1 MSQAV
6 PPVRGI
12 NDILPDETPVW
23 QWFEEVARTTF
34 QSYGYQEIRVPVM
47 ERTELFCRSIG
58 EITDIVEKEMYTF
71 PDRSGD
77 SLTLR
82 PEATA
87 SCVRAGISNGLLYN
101 QRQRLWYSG
110 PMFRYERPQK
120 GRYRQFHQI
129 GAEAFGFDGPDI
141 DAELILVAARFWRNL
156 GLQNLR
162 LELNSLG
169 TPESRKVYRK
179 LLVEYFSDHKDS
191 LDEDS
196 RRRLDKNPMRIL
208 DSKNADMQDLI
219 KGAPV
224 ITDYLD
230 PESDDHFARL
240 QHMLEAAGVSYV
252 VSPRLV
258 RGLDYYTRT
267 VFEWVTDSLGAQ
279 GAVCSGGRYDGL
291 VEQLGGRPTPAVGW
305 AMGIERIVELLRLA
319 ELGPAP
325 LTTDVYL
332 LPLGKEA
339 ETQAMTLAETLRDML
354 PALKLQV
361 HCGGGSLKSRMKR
374 ADRSGAKL
382 ALIIGEDEAQSGTVV
397 IKPLRSRD
405 EQVTVSLTDV
415 AGQIRQYCPWISEH
429 KEATG

>member
-1 MSQAV
+1 
-6 PPVRGI
+6 
-12 NDILPDETPVW
+12 
-23 QWFEEVARTTF
+23 
-34 QSYGYQEIRVPVM
+34 
-47 ERTELFCRSIG
+47 
-58 EITDIVEKEMYTF
+58 
-71 PDRSGD
+71 
-77 SLTLR
+77 
-82 PEATA
+82 
-87 SCVRAGISNGLLYN
+87 
-101 QRQRLWYSG
+101 
-110 PMFRYERPQK
+110 MFRYERPQK

-230 PESDDHFARL
+230 PASDDHFARL

-415 AGQIRQYCPWISEH
+415 AGQIRQYCP
-429 KEATG
+429 